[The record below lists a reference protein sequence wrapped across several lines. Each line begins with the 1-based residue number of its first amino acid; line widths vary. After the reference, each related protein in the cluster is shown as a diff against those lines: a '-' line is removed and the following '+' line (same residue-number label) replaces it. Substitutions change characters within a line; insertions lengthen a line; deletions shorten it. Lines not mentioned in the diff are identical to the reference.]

1 MNQLIALCDAI
12 EAHVR
17 KEMQNMR
24 ELVQSDAFWALKD
37 DERQLLIALRL
48 KAALQV
54 DKVLEGY

>member
-17 KEMQNMR
+17 KGMQDMR

-37 DERQLLIALRL
+37 DERQALIALRL
-48 KAALQV
+48 KAALRV
-54 DKVLEGY
+54 DKVLEGN